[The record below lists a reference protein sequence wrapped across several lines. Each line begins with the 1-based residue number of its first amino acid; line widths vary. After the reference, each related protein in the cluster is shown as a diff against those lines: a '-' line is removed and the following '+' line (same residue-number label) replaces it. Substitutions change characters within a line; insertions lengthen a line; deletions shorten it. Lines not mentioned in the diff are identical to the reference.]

1 MKRRMLIVTLITLT
15 LLTAMAPASAAT
27 DATIDFGDHVEEDLS
42 FNNRRDRTLHY
53 DVEVTE
59 GAPVNVYFTNAT
71 GRQEYINGK
80 EDFFYYSEHSS
91 LNVINASKEW
101 VWDSSGKFWVIIE
114 NNGLNETQTSKVTYD
129 VGYKD
134 PDPSD
139 LFLGLTAVVLAFL
152 VLVAVVIVIATAWFL
167 VQGVKAKREQE
178 EKDEP
183 PEGG

>member
-1 MKRRMLIVTLITLT
+1 MDHRMLIVALITLT
-15 LLTAMAPASAAT
+15 LLTAMTPASAAT
-27 DATIDFGDHVEEDLS
+27 DATIDFGDYVEEDLP
-42 FNNRRDRTLHY
+42 FTDRRDRTLHY

-59 GAPVNVYFTNAT
+59 GASVNVYFTNAT

-91 LNVINASKEW
+91 LNVTNASMEW

-129 VGYKD
+129 VGYED
-134 PDPSD
+134 PEPGGI
-139 LFLGLTAVVLAFL
+139 FLGLTAVVLAFL
-152 VLVAVVIVIATAWFL
+152 VLVAVVLVIATAWFL
-167 VQGVKAKREQE
+167 VQGIKAKREQE
-178 EKDEP
+178 EKDKP